1 MTAPL
6 RFGLRVPPCAP
17 AREIADFARRA
28 EDAGVDTVWIP
39 DSQFL
44 WHDVWTTAA
53 LVADRTERIG
63 VGVAVTNF
71 ETRHI
76 AVTANCVASIDD
88 ISGGRAKVAFG
99 TGDSSVKTIGK
110 RPTPLAR
117 MRENV
122 ALLRRLLRG
131 EEACWPGPY
140 GERPMRLRRHAAR
153 EIPIHMAASGPKA
166 LALAGE
172 IADGVILAAGTAP
185 HLVERGAG
193 FVRAGAERAG
203 RTLADL
209 DVIVAA
215 HTLVTRD
222 EADAVRQVKPLCLAM
237 AQLGAGAALRAV
249 GIDIEVPDVVEGVY
263 PDITHAESWDLAVS
277 IADRYIGDDD
287 AERFAAN
294 LTLAG
299 TPGQIGK
306 RVEGAAATGVG
317 SFYLLGPSSYQL
329 PHNQLDAFASTF
341 APYTG

>member
-1 MTAPL
+1 MSAPT
-6 RFGLRVPPCAP
+6 FGLRLPPCAP
-17 AREIADFARRA
+17 VREVADFARRA
-28 EDAGVDTVWIP
+28 EDEGVGTVWIP

-53 LVADRTERIG
+53 LVADRTEHIG
-63 VGVAVTNF
+63 IGVAVTNF

-76 AVTANCVASIDD
+76 AVTANSVASIDD
-88 ISGGRAKVAFG
+88 ISGGRVKVAFG

-110 RPTPLAR
+110 RPTPLHR

-140 GERPMRLRRHAAR
+140 GERPMRLRRPATR
-153 EIPIHMAASGPKA
+153 EVPVYMAASGPKA

-172 IADGVILAAGTAP
+172 VADGVILAAGTAP
-185 HLVERGAG
+185 HLIRRGTG

-203 RTLADL
+203 RALTDL
-209 DVIVAA
+209 DIVLAA
-215 HTLVTRD
+215 HTLVTED
-222 EADAVRQVKPLCLAM
+222 EADAVRQVKPMCLAM
-237 AQLGAGAALRAV
+237 AQNGAGAALRAV

-263 PDITHAESWDLAVS
+263 PDITHAESWDLAVA

-287 AERFAAN
+287 AERFASN

-306 RVEGAAATGVG
+306 RVDAAAEVG
-317 SFYLLGPSSYQL
+317 IESFYLLGLSSYQL
-329 PHNQLDAFASTF
+329 PVNQLDAFATTF
-341 APYTG
+341 ARHNR

>member
-1 MTAPL
+1 MSAP
-6 RFGLRVPPCAP
+6 RFGLRLPPCAP
-17 AREIADFARRA
+17 AREVADFARRA
-28 EDAGVDTVWIP
+28 EAEGLDTVWIP

-53 LVADRTERIG
+53 LVADRTEHIG
-63 VGVAVTNF
+63 IGVAVTNF

-76 AVTANCVASIDD
+76 AVTANAVASVDD
-88 ISGGRAKVAFG
+88 ISGGRVKVAFG

-110 RPTPLAR
+110 RPTPLHR
-117 MRENV
+117 MRENI
-122 ALLRRLLRG
+122 ALLRGLLRG
-131 EEACWPGPY
+131 EEASWPGPY

-153 EIPIHMAASGPKA
+153 EVPVYMAASGPKA

-172 IADGVILAAGTAP
+172 VADGVILAAGTAP
-185 HLVERGAG
+185 PLVERGTG
-193 FVRAGAERAG
+193 FIRAGAERAG

-209 DVIVAA
+209 DVVLAA
-215 HTLVTRD
+215 HTLVTQD

-263 PDITHAESWDLAVS
+263 PDITHAESWDLAVA

-287 AERFAAN
+287 AERFASH

-299 TPGQIGK
+299 TPGQLGK
-306 RVEGAAATGVG
+306 RVDAAMGVG
-317 SFYLLGPSSYQL
+317 IESFYLLGPSSYQL

-341 APYTG
+341 ARHDR